1 MDSNGRG
8 SNASPRGSIPQRR
21 ARWDWQRLAAQM
33 KAGSEELL
41 GNAARLCFA
50 VVYLVFGAIIF
61 RFPGHELPR
70 SDKGDIALTLLG
82 AFAATWI
89 AIGTVLS
96 RRELA
101 RIQRIADD
109 KELVGSPNH
118 VEGLRRMREGQARM
132 AAAMVSASNYCAGG
146 TVLATCVALAAAG
159 KIAAVSWW
167 DAKHPEPKPACSCPL
182 AAEPAGSA
190 SPGPKAIAS
199 KP

>member
-1 MDSNGRG
+1 MGWGRPDWGHFVAQVKEG
-8 SNASPRGSIPQRR
+8 SDEFFGNV
-21 ARWDWQRLAAQM
+21 ARV
-33 KAGSEELL
+33 
-41 GNAARLCFA
+41 CFA
-50 VVYLVFGAIIF
+50 VVYFAIGFFIF
-61 RFPGHELPR
+61 RFPGRTLPH
-70 SDKGDIALTLLG
+70 GDRVDIVLTLLG

-89 AIGTVLS
+89 AIGAVLS

-118 VEGLRRMREGQARM
+118 VEGLRRMREGQALM
-132 AAAMVSASNYCAGG
+132 AAAMVSASKYCAGG

-167 DAKHPEPKPACSCPL
+167 DAKHPEPKPECSCPVAAKL
-182 AAEPAGSA
+182 AGGV
-190 SPGPKAIAS
+190 SPKQEAVAA